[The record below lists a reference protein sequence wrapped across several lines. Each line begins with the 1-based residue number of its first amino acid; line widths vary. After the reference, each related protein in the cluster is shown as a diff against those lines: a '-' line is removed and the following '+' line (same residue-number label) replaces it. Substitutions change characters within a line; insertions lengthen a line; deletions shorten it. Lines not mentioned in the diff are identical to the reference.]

1 MFELLSSADTKFLNL
16 SVILISSIIPL
27 YYYNYK
33 RKNKVFL
40 GDSGSLFLGGV
51 VSIYVIHILSQD
63 YIIDPLFDVHKILFV
78 LSILLYPI
86 IDIIRI
92 VFLFLLENIL

>member
-1 MFELLSSADTKFLNL
+1 M
-16 SVILISSIIPL
+16 
-27 YYYNYK
+27 
-33 RKNKVFL
+33 
-40 GDSGSLFLGGV
+40 

-78 LSILLYPI
+78 HSILLYPI

-92 VFLFLLENIL
+92 VMLRLYNKKSPFVADKNHIHHILYNRLDNHSLVVLSIILTSGLFFGIIHLIF